1 MNKNKLKYKNT
12 KLPIEN
18 HQTAAWANIT
28 DVKQVSRVPIPSL
41 LEVINAKEWVEENQ
55 K

>member
-1 MNKNKLKYKNT
+1 MNKNKLKYRKVS
-12 KLPIEN
+12 LPIES
-18 HQTAAWANIT
+18 HQTAAWANINN
-28 DVKQVSRVPIPSL
+28 VKQLSKVPVPSL